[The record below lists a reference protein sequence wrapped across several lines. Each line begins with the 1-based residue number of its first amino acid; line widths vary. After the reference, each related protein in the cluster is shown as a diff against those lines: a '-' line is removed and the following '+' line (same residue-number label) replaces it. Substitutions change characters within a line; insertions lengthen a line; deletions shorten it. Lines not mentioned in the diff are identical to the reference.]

1 MKVTD
6 CSGRK
11 LLHSR
16 IHLCF
21 FFFFASLQPFIPPLL
36 PPPPPHPHPAL
47 SDSLM
52 QSKPTLF
59 LKTHKGL

>member
-16 IHLCF
+16 IHLCC
-21 FFFFASLQPFIPPLL
+21 FFFFASLQPIIPPSLFLL
-36 PPPPPHPHPAL
+36 PHPAL

-59 LKTHKGL
+59 LKHTKAYK